1 MLVIVAPGQGAQA
14 PGFLTP
20 WLELPNFE
28 DRLRWLSA
36 CAGLDLV
43 RYGTEADAETIRDTA
58 VAQPLL
64 VAAGLVS
71 ALEIFPHPSD
81 AFHVLGAAAGH
92 SVGEIT
98 AAAGTGVISAEQ
110 AMVLVRERGRA
121 MADAAALKPTGMTAV
136 LGGDAEEVLASL
148 ERQGLTAANNN
159 GAGQVVAAGTLEQLE
174 ALKAD
179 PPDKARLIPLSVA
192 GAFHTEHMSPAVET
206 LGRYARAVSVH
217 DPRAPLISNRDGEV
231 VQTGHDVLARIVSQ
245 VSNPVR
251 WDLCMQAMGD
261 LGVTGVIEVPP
272 AGTLTGLIKRA
283 LPGVET
289 VALKTPDDLE
299 AARDLAARHGSAS
312 PMDGSP
318 TWRMI
323 VAKTKGT
330 IHLVDAAVGTRLA
343 PGAEVATLVTSRDSH
358 SVVAP
363 HGGTIV
369 EWLVEDGDPV
379 APGQPIIRLHP
390 EAVHS

>member
-1 MLVIVAPGQGAQA
+1 
-14 PGFLTP
+14 
-20 WLELPNFE
+20 
-28 DRLRWLSA
+28 
-36 CAGLDLV
+36 
-43 RYGTEADAETIRDTA
+43 
-58 VAQPLL
+58 
-64 VAAGLVS
+64 
-71 ALEIFPHPSD
+71 
-81 AFHVLGAAAGH
+81 
-92 SVGEIT
+92 
-98 AAAGTGVISAEQ
+98 
-110 AMVLVRERGRA
+110 
-121 MADAAALKPTGMTAV
+121 
-136 LGGDAEEVLASL
+136 
-148 ERQGLTAANNN
+148 
-159 GAGQVVAAGTLEQLE
+159 
-174 ALKAD
+174 
-179 PPDKARLIPLSVA
+179 
-192 GAFHTEHMSPAVET
+192 
-206 LGRYARAVSVH
+206 
-217 DPRAPLISNRDGEV
+217 

-330 IHLVDAAVGTRLA
+330 IHLVDAAVGTQLA